1 MPPRGER
8 LHTAGLVLAFTLV
21 YSLIGL
27 LRHWRFGSNAF
38 DLGIFD
44 QAIWLAS
51 RFAAPASTVS
61 GFPNVLGDHFSP
73 ILLLLAP
80 LYWIAPRPETLIVAQ
95 AILFGLSIVPVARFL
110 RRRLDPTPTLLL
122 AGAYGMFW
130 GLQRAAGFDVHE
142 VAFAP
147 LLVAALIVAID
158 ERKWPLMWASAVA
171 IALVKEDLFP
181 LLVFA
186 GVYLG
191 LRGEPRRGAL
201 LAIGSLAA
209 FVLVVQVIAPALS
222 PSGYQHAGSFTEAV
236 RQPWRIPALL
246 VTPTAKLYT
255 VLMWLAPF
263 ALLPL
268 ASPLSILLIAFALVR
283 LLSSSPA
290 HWGTSFHYS
299 APLAPVLAMSAAD
312 GLAWITSRSA
322 SESGRRRT
330 QAWLSGSCLL
340 LSLFLPGHQPFWKL
354 FDPDSYRAEEIHLA
368 GRRAVAAVPPAA
380 SVVAQGMVVPHL
392 SRRREIYVLQPGAPE
407 ADVVIACPRLN
418 PYPNDSGD
426 AISALIDERRRRGY
440 RVIFE
445 EGGWIVLRR

>member
-130 GLQRAAGFDVHE
+130 GLQRAAAFDVHE

-222 PSGYQHAGSFTEAV
+222 PSGYQHAGSFT
-236 RQPWRIPALL
+236 PG
-246 VTPTAKLYT
+246 
-255 VLMWLAPF
+255 
-263 ALLPL
+263 
-268 ASPLSILLIAFALVR
+268 ASPR
-283 LLSSSPA
+283 SSSL
-290 HWGTSFHYS
+290 H
-299 APLAPVLAMSAAD
+299 
-312 GLAWITSRSA
+312 
-322 SESGRRRT
+322 
-330 QAWLSGSCLL
+330 
-340 LSLFLPGHQPFWKL
+340 
-354 FDPDSYRAEEIHLA
+354 
-368 GRRAVAAVPPAA
+368 PP
-380 SVVAQGMVVPHL
+380 SSTP
-392 SRRREIYVLQPGAPE
+392 
-407 ADVVIACPRLN
+407 C
-418 PYPNDSGD
+418 
-426 AISALIDERRRRGY
+426 
-440 RVIFE
+440 
-445 EGGWIVLRR
+445 